1 MALASPEQEQRIQPL
16 RCWTDAQIE
25 ALRAAAAHVLDEWR
39 GAWSS
44 DTEVVQV
51 VALTWEHEVLPPAS
65 PDAVQRALQAA
76 LFGASGPAAAPG
88 AGGPL
93 SRRLR
98 TQAWDDL
105 RLRALAW
112 AGIDL
117 VASTNQSPMTP
128 PAAWSGDVVLHWRWR
143 NLEGLWA
150 VPGTCVARLVPPSVV
165 SSPAPTPQ
173 VPLGDALSEHV
184 LRVQADLSPV
194 SLRLGDLASLG
205 VGDIVRLNHA
215 LDQPL
220 SLSLP
225 GAQEPLCAGWL
236 GQRNGHKALEL
247 TPAAGVL
254 P

>member
-1 MALASPEQEQRIQPL
+1 MALASPEQEQRVQPL
-16 RCWTDAQIE
+16 RCWTDVQIE
-25 ALRAAAAHVLDEWR
+25 ALRAAAARVLDEWR

-44 DTEVVQV
+44 DTEAVQV
-51 VALTWEHEVLPPAS
+51 VALTGEHEAPSSVS

-76 LFGASGPAAAPG
+76 LFGGTGPAAAPG

-105 RLRALAW
+105 RQRAQAW

-117 VASTNQSPMTP
+117 MASTNQSPMTP
-128 PAAWSGDVVLHWRWR
+128 PAAWSGDVVLHWRWKC
-143 NLEGLWA
+143 LEGLWA
-150 VPGTCVARLVPPSVV
+150 MSGACVARLVPPSVV
-165 SSPAPTPQ
+165 SSPMPTPQ
-173 VPLGDALSEHV
+173 VPLGDALSDHV

-205 VGDIVRLNHA
+205 IGDIVRLNHA

-225 GAQEPLCAGWL
+225 GAAGLLCAGWL